1 MEIMPQ
7 NNRTFLLN
15 SSPKRET
22 EDCLYLG
29 IEKLLLPEDE
39 SAVPTEP
46 EPRHEWVVSFYGDN
60 LWYM

>member
-1 MEIMPQ
+1 MPQ
-7 NNRTFLLN
+7 NNRIILLI

-46 EPRHEWVVSFYGDN
+46 EPDMSG
-60 LWYM
+60 